1 MASFCCCWGLLLG
14 GPKPPQTVTR
24 TRETREARCLEML
37 SVPVRFRPRPK
48 SASVSWAAAP
58 NDEDDAGSGVFSL
71 RKKTFSSNFLRY
83 TSQLHYKRALQK
95 ETESAAAISTVQAQP
110 RAKRARAARGAASH
124 PKDVLRPHSSERRSV
139 RVPRAPSPTIWPPL
153 GKITIL

>member
-1 MASFCCCWGLLLG
+1 
-14 GPKPPQTVTR
+14 
-24 TRETREARCLEML
+24 ML

-110 RAKRARAARGAASH
+110 RAKRGEAFARAGRGTCRAGRLAVPPAAQAARPQPCVSLLLLGEGVVWRGAREGLFKA
-124 PKDVLRPHSSERRSV
+124 DAVN
-139 RVPRAPSPTIWPPL
+139 
-153 GKITIL
+153 